1 MRRIAAI
8 DIGSNAIRDSVVE
21 ITKDWGYKVLYR
33 NRTPLRLGDEAFA
46 QGRISDFTIEKC
58 LQTFWEIRKNFE
70 SYNVDMIRAVAT
82 SALRTS
88 DNRKDVVKQIFD
100 KTGIVVHII
109 DGFHEAKLIYKAV
122 KSEMNLS
129 SGKYLIMDLGGGSL
143 ELTAVNE
150 GRFIECHTF
159 KLGALRLQHLQNE
172 SPDKKSEHI
181 EQKKESIEKFLESC
195 FGGDYKGI
203 NLIGTGGNPRR
214 MGKLRKRFL
223 NGSSSQHVLLD
234 EMRHFQNEMRDL
246 SLMGRVRKFDLR
258 IDRADVIYQALEVFI
273 MMSELVGTDRIE
285 LPKVG
290 LINGIFEDVLQTEI
304 DH

>member
-33 NRTPLRLGDEAFA
+33 NRTPLRLGDEAFS
-46 QGRISDFTIEKC
+46 QGRISDFTLDKC

-70 SYNVDMIRAVAT
+70 NYNVDLIRAVAT

-88 DNRKDVVKQIFD
+88 DNRKDVVKKIFD

-122 KSEMNLS
+122 KSSMNLS

-143 ELTAVNE
+143 ELTAVKD

-159 KLGALRLQHLQNE
+159 KLGTLRLQHLQNE
-172 SPDKKSEHI
+172 SPEKKHEHI
-181 EQKKESIEKFLESC
+181 LQKKDSIEKFLISC
-195 FGGDYKGI
+195 FGEDYQGI
-203 NLIGTGGNPRR
+203 QLIGTGGNPRR

-223 NGSSSQHVLLD
+223 EGDSSQYVLL
-234 EMRHFQNEMRDL
+234 NEMQYFYNELKDL
-246 SLMGRVRKFDLR
+246 PLMGRMKKFDLR
-258 IDRADVIYQALEVFI
+258 TDRADVIFHALEMFI
-273 MMSELVGTDRIE
+273 MMSEMVGTQRIE

-290 LINGIFEDVLQTEI
+290 LINGIFEDVLHTEMY
-304 DH
+304 H

>member
-1 MRRIAAI
+1 VQRIAAI

-21 ITKDWGYKVLYR
+21 VTKDWGYKVLYR
-33 NRTPLRLGDEAFA
+33 NRTPLRLGDEAFS

-58 LQTFWEIRKNFE
+58 LQTFWEIRESFE
-70 SYNVDMIRAVAT
+70 KYNVDIIRCVAT

-88 DNRKDVVKQIFD
+88 DNRKDVIKQIFD

-122 KSEMNLS
+122 KREMDLS
-129 SGKYLIMDLGGGSL
+129 SGKFLIMDLGGGSL

-172 SPDKKSEHI
+172 SPEKKLEHI
-181 EQKKESIEKFLESC
+181 EQKKESIQKFLESC
-195 FGGDYKGI
+195 FGGNYKGV

-223 NGSSSQHVLLD
+223 SKASSQEILLN
-234 EMRHFQNEMRDL
+234 EMQHFQNEMKDL

-273 MMSELVGTDRIE
+273 MMSDLVGSKKIA